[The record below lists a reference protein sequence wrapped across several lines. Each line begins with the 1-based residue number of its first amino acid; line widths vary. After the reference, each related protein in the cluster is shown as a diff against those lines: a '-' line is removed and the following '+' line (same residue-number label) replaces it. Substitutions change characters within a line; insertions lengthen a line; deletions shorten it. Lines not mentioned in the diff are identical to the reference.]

1 MARYLDKS
9 KPSLKVFGF
18 VTKTLPAT
26 LTSFCTIVS
35 MIIISYVKRPVPFL
49 LAYNY
54 GYLYQKMLT
63 LIPWQVCERI
73 VALTF
78 LLDCLMVPFITSRNH
93 R

>member
-1 MARYLDKS
+1 MRVSQAYNYSHIKIAATTLKTYVGSSRAYLDKS

-35 MIIISYVKRPVPFL
+35 MFIISYVKRPVPFL

-54 GYLYQKMLT
+54 GYLYQKM
-63 LIPWQVCERI
+63 
-73 VALTF
+73 
-78 LLDCLMVPFITSRNH
+78 
-93 R
+93 